1 MLKKKVVHIVGNRP
15 QFIKLAPVSAQLRER
30 GAEELIIHTGQH
42 YDANMSD
49 IFFEELGI
57 PKPYI
62 NLGIGSGSHAEMTAK
77 ALCGL
82 ERELEKISP
91 DIVLIY
97 GDTDSTLAGA
107 LAASKLNI
115 PLAHIEAGE
124 RTFNKTNPEEK
135 NRIVA
140 DHLSDLL
147 FCSDNSSYENLR
159 KEGCGDHAFVVG
171 DVMYDTYKRCMG
183 IEKKKV
189 CSEDYVLMTWH
200 RAENTCSYERMNN
213 ILEMI
218 RQIPELVI
226 CPMHPR
232 TRTKLQEYDLMRK
245 AEQLDNFEVIS
256 PLGYLEM
263 MNYVSGCKWILTDSG
278 GLSKESSFAGV
289 RCLFMLELDVWKE
302 LRDCGWIT
310 QVNPDNKEDVE
321 NKLRLSRSFVKVDE
335 KDVPHCFG
343 DGNASRKIV
352 DILQQKQ
359 YI

>member
-1 MLKKKVVHIVGNRP
+1 MVKKKVVQIVGNRP
-15 QFIKLAPVSAQLRER
+15 QFIKLAPVSVKLREK
-30 GAEELIIHTGQH
+30 GVEEFIIHTGQH
-42 YDANMSD
+42 YDANMSEV
-49 IFFEELGI
+49 FFEELGI
-57 PKPYI
+57 PEPYV
-62 NLGIGSGSHAEMTAK
+62 NLRIGSGSHAEMTAR

-82 ERELEKISP
+82 ERELEKIAP
-91 DIVLIY
+91 DIALIY

-147 FCSDNSSYENLR
+147 FCSDKSSHENLVR
-159 KEGCGDHAFVVG
+159 EGCGDHAFVVG
-171 DVMYDTYKRCMG
+171 DVMYDTYRRCA
-183 IEKKKV
+183 ENDKEKV
-189 CSEDYVLMTWH
+189 CQEDFVLMTWH
-200 RAENTCSYERMNN
+200 RAENTCSRERMNN

-218 RQIPELVI
+218 RQIPEPVI

-232 TRTKLQEYDLMRK
+232 TRIKLQEFNLLDQ
-245 AEQLDNFEVIS
+245 AEQMNNFKIIP

-263 MNYVSGCKWILTDSG
+263 MNYVTGCKWILTDSG

-302 LRDCGWIT
+302 LRDCGWII
-310 QVNPDNKEDVE
+310 QVNPDNKEDVAD
-321 NKLRLSRSFVKVDE
+321 KLSLSRSFVKTDE
-335 KDVPHCFG
+335 KDVPHFFG
-343 DGNASRKIV
+343 DGNASGKIV
-352 DILQQKQ
+352 DILQEKQ